1 MASSGQSSR
10 EPKKQV
16 PSMISPNHGTHRD
29 WVSLAVSGYQA
40 SGKVEGSCLFLTPNN
55 LSWLPIQLKLAQHLI
70 KTAGPYMHI
79 DLPLSINF
87 AHGLRSTPHTYPT
100 HHDEI
105 RCSFAVQG
113 VVCLLAYLFCFLAIR
128 SPVDPADSNSL
139 QMKLKVTL
147 NSGPS

>member
-29 WVSLAVSGYQA
+29 WVSLVVSGYQA

-87 AHGLRSTPHTYPT
+87 AHGLRSTPHTHPT
-100 HHDEI
+100 HRDEI
-105 RCSFAVQG
+105 RCSLQFKG
-113 VVCLLAYLFCFLAIR
+113 LFVCLLIYFVFL
-128 SPVDPADSNSL
+128 L
-139 QMKLKVTL
+139 
-147 NSGPS
+147 SGLL